1 MDKRFKK
8 ISELLG
14 EYSRGN
20 FERAMA
26 LSGKLDEIDAI
37 ISGINMLGE
46 ELKAATI
53 SKNYFNNIFNSVSDM
68 VFILD
73 GKGNIHDMNHPVTI
87 HLGYHKNDLIGKPVN
102 FLQAPD
108 KKSFNQKFLL
118 SVKSTGREIE
128 SETYFITSSKNR
140 IPVRVTFSMFT
151 DKTKAPIQ
159 ILLTAKDISSQ
170 IQNENAV
177 IRAIVDTQETE
188 RERLAKDLHD
198 SLGQQMSAVKFYIST
213 IAEELSVEEQKS
225 NLLKSKQALQQ
236 MIVEMRNICFN
247 LLPATLADFG
257 LITTVKELCHQPEY
271 KGRIHF
277 KIEADPLF
285 PILPKE
291 MEMDIFRV
299 IQEFFTNATVH
310 GAASALS
317 LRFLY
322 FRNKIRIELK
332 DNGKGFDVSKTNYSG
347 RGLRNISS
355 RIKSHEGDVLIT
367 SNIGKGTV
375 YKINIPLNKE
385 RYGQ

>member
-8 ISELLG
+8 ISKLLS

-20 FERAMA
+20 FGRVVG

-46 ELKAATI
+46 ELKAVTI

-73 GKGNIHDMNHPVTI
+73 GKGKILDMNQPVTL
-87 HLGYHKNDLIGKPVN
+87 HLGYHKNDLTGKPVN

-108 KKSFNQKFLL
+108 KKLFNKKFLL
-118 SVKSTGREIE
+118 SVKNAGKGIE

-140 IPVRVTFSMFT
+140 IPVRVTFSIFT
-151 DKTKAPIQ
+151 DKHRTPAQ

-198 SLGQQMSAVKFYIST
+198 SLGQRMSAVKFYISS
-213 IAEELSVEEQKS
+213 IALELSSEEQKS
-225 NLLKSKQALQQ
+225 NLLKSNQALQQ

-257 LITTVKELCHQPEY
+257 LISTVKELCHQPEY
-271 KGRIHF
+271 GGKIQF
-277 KIEADPLF
+277 KILADPLF
-285 PILPKE
+285 PALPKE

-299 IQEFFTNATVH
+299 IQEFITNAIVH
-310 GAASALS
+310 GKSNKLS
-317 LRFLY
+317 LHFKY
-322 FRNKIRIELK
+322 DSDAIRIVLK
-332 DNGKGFDVSKTNYSG
+332 DNGKGFDTGRKNYPG
-347 RGLRNISS
+347 RGLRNVHS
-355 RIKSHEGDVLIT
+355 RIKSHGGEIKIF
-367 SNIGKGTV
+367 SNTLNGTA
-375 YKINIPLNKE
+375 YKILIPFNF
-385 RYGQ
+385 